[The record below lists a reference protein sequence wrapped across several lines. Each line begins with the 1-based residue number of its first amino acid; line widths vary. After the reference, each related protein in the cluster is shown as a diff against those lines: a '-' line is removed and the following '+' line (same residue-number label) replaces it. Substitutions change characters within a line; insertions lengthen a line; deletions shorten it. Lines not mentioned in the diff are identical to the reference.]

1 MKKLSLKPESV
12 QQNHKEWIGVD
23 LDGTLAYYDYW
34 RGKEDIGPPIPKMLM
49 RIKQWIAEG
58 KIVKIFTARAT
69 QDENIPYIKAW
80 LKQHDLEGLEIT
92 CIKGM
97 ACIEF
102 WDDKAI
108 QIISNTGERV
118 DGQY

>member
-1 MKKLSLKPESV
+1 MKKPSLKPESV

-69 QDENIPYIKAW
+69 QDENIPRRRYRLRAAGSRAYSAW
-80 LKQHDLEGLEIT
+80 TTRRIHHR
-92 CIKGM
+92 
-97 ACIEF
+97 
-102 WDDKAI
+102 W
-108 QIISNTGERV
+108 
-118 DGQY
+118 